1 MRLITLFSAGSHIPA
16 ATLNLLQRRGAGLS
30 RASASPSDGPGVLGA
45 DIVHYQTPDAG
56 LATGTVATVDASTG
70 YDWRE
75 RLVLCWTR
83 FAAAAANRWGRA
95 SEHAGNDPSA
105 SDHRTAMNPTG
116 PGATGAAAATVA
128 NGTPPIVGT
137 DSCPIPIDTRA
148 GGTLWLFADPTSGA
162 LKVYNDTGV
171 TLHFDLIA
179 FATGREVNPSEPP
192 PDLVPT
198 MTEVLWLTP
207 SLAADRPASP
217 EGIALHRATDTGVV
231 SLYDGGAWRALTYA
245 SPLTTRGDLYV
256 RGVAVDERLALGTRG
271 HVMRA
276 GATDPSWSASAA
288 SAAGLPAAGADYAAA
303 VYWDTTT
310 GGHFVCTFGGPTPAW
325 GWRVLDAFRGFV
337 DTTGTEDDV
346 FKVVG
351 SVDVPANSVLLV
363 DVDVVGRRDDGS
375 TGMVARGS
383 CGFITDGSAATELEP
398 LTLLVGDDTRVRVVG
413 NGLAFDVEVKGVAA
427 QDWTWRVRGTVRAEV
442 NG

>member
-16 ATLNLLQRRGAGLS
+16 ATLNLLQRRAAGLT

-75 RLVLCWTR
+75 RMVLAWTR

-128 NGTPPIVGT
+128 NGTPPTVGT
-137 DSCPIPIDTRA
+137 DSCPIPIDVRA

-162 LKVYNDTGV
+162 LKLYNDTGT

-207 SLAADRPASP
+207 TVAASRPADP
-217 EGIALHRATDTGVV
+217 GAAIALHRATDTGAVT
-231 SLYDGGAWRALTYA
+231 LWDGGAWRTIGLT
-245 SPLTTRGDLYV
+245 SPLTTRGDLWV
-256 RGVAVDERLALGTRG
+256 RGASGDTRLALGAALRILGSDGTDTVYRELDGFLPRVDTDTTDDTWTTLATWTSTETTAILSVAFTVLARKDDWSEGGVWRG
-271 HVMRA
+271 ACAHRRYGGTYTAMGPVNWEPAWSENAALEVRVQEGA
-276 GATDPSWSASAA
+276 GGVQLQVKGIAATD
-288 SAAGLPAAGADYAAA
+288 YR
-303 VYWDTTT
+303 
-310 GGHFVCTFGGPTPAW
+310 
-325 GWRVLDAFRGFV
+325 WRVTFTR
-337 DTTGTEDDV
+337 
-346 FKVVG
+346 
-351 SVDVPANSVLLV
+351 SS
-363 DVDVVGRRDDGS
+363 
-375 TGMVARGS
+375 
-383 CGFITDGSAATELEP
+383 LE
-398 LTLLVGDDTRVRVVG
+398 
-413 NGLAFDVEVKGVAA
+413 E
-427 QDWTWRVRGTVRAEV
+427 
-442 NG
+442 